1 MYFKTKGLEKYTKF
15 IESRINKSHVSKE
28 DFQYSNDNKGKIT
41 QSYDLTTEN
50 MITLLNNSK
59 TFTPDIDTHTNI
71 AFLNFG
77 FYENVSSFV
86 KSLVKKDET
95 THRAGYKQSESL
107 IFTKRSF
114 YDFKYE
120 FYDQMKKNGLSDN
133 EITNFVILHEIGH
146 SIHGAINKNG
156 SPFINLKT
164 PEANFINTFT
174 KSLADNW
181 HSSDYNIMLRGNN
194 TIAEGFADLY
204 SLIVIDR
211 LYPKEQGSL
220 IINGIHDLREERYIN
235 KEFNEPYNTV
245 GSIKQFIE
253 YRDANKI
260 DNLPLFKNYQNIENF
275 IFSTTT
281 NQLYLFLKEQMTPDR
296 TSYDYNEQHKQKGI
310 NFFSGVIYESNKLFD
325 KKVYPSTLKTLEHI
339 ASQMGLHND
348 FTQQIKIGLLNNSY
362 IDSPD
367 FFQTG
372 RSEYLKMRSPK
383 IENKSFKER
392 LKVLKSGFSLSSQT
406 NEDTHSNKNKFK

>member
-28 DFQYSNDNKGKIT
+28 DFQYFNDNKEKIT
-41 QSYDLTTEN
+41 QSYDLKTED

-86 KSLVKKDET
+86 KSLFKKDET

-114 YDFKYE
+114 YDPKYE
-120 FYDQMKKNGLSDN
+120 FYDQMKKTGLSDN

-156 SPFINLKT
+156 KPFINLKT

-174 KSLADNW
+174 KSLADTW
-181 HSSDYNIMLRGNN
+181 YSSDYNIMLRGNN

-220 IINGIHDLREERYIN
+220 IINRIHDLREERYIN

-281 NQLYLFLKEQMTPDR
+281 NQLYLFLKDQMTPDR
-296 TSYDYNEQHKQKGI
+296 NSYDYVEQHKQKGI
-310 NFFSGVIYESNKLFD
+310 NFFAGVIYESHRLSDIKI
-325 KKVYPSTLKTLEHI
+325 YPSTLKTLEHI
-339 ASQMGLHND
+339 SSKMGLNND
-348 FTQQIKIGLLNNSY
+348 FTKQIKIELSNNTY
-362 IDSPD
+362 IDSHD
-367 FFQTG
+367 FFQEG
-372 RSEYLKMRSPK
+372 RSEYLKMQKPK
-383 IENKSFKER
+383 MENTSFKER
-392 LKVLKSGFSLSSQT
+392 LKSLKNSFSTQAENNDKLTQ
-406 NEDTHSNKNKFK
+406 KNKFK